1 MQAISLQTHKIKM
14 RKYYRLTNSKH
25 HQAIAGFSI
34 KWDCL
39 FQGQLE

>member
-14 RKYYRLTNSKH
+14 SKYYRLTNSKH

-34 KWDCL
+34 RWDYL
-39 FQGQLE
+39 FRGQRE